1 MSSARITAGERDFN
15 MVYPFSDLE
24 QLRSENGNFC
34 RGISRFDAFHEPE
47 RYFEHEAH
55 CFLSLEIYRL
65 FYATTK
71 ETMAGTRPQVVDS
84 IVTGFIFLLFPSH
97 FFFRLPRWAD
107 TTAILETVLTWALS
121 HVSQTV
127 TQHPCNY
134 QRASWVIASPLNA
147 NTIDKCNRLKSK
159 RVYTMILYTII
170 IFAICYKATAK
181 LASTANMSSTTNWII
196 CI

>member
-1 MSSARITAGERDFN
+1 MALICC
-15 MVYPFSDLE
+15 PISDLE

-34 RGISRFDAFHEPE
+34 RVSVTVGLMFSTNQSDTSNTRRIVFSFS
-47 RYFEHEAH
+47 
-55 CFLSLEIYRL
+55 LSKYRL

-121 HVSQTV
+121 YVSQTV
-127 TQHPCNY
+127 TQHPRNY
-134 QRASWVIASPLNA
+134 QQAPWVIASPLNGD
-147 NTIDKCNRLKSK
+147 TIDKCNRLKVNECTRWSC
-159 RVYTMILYTII
+159 TQ
-170 IFAICYKATAK
+170 
-181 LASTANMSSTTNWII
+181 S
-196 CI
+196 